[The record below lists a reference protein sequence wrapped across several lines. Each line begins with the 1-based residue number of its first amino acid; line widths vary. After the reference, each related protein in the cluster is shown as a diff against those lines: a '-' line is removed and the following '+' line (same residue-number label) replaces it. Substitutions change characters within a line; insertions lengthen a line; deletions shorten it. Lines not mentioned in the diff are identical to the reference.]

1 MQATCVQVCYSVQSY
16 RHPHGNIRISPAAAA
31 ATARWLEAV
40 IRDARV

>member
-16 RHPHGNIRISPAAAA
+16 RHPHGNVRISPTAA
-31 ATARWLEAV
+31 ATARWLEVV